1 MDICIYFNFFIKKVM
16 YVISKMMLMRMKMTR
31 TRTKIR
37 SMIKKMTM
45 VSMMI
50 MRMMNFM
57 MAIFIILRFG
67 LLGQNMSLDCVVLVW
82 EGK

>member
-1 MDICIYFNFFIKKVM
+1 MDICIYFTFFIKKII
-16 YVISKMMLMRMKMTR
+16 YVISKKMLMRMKMTR
-31 TRTKIR
+31 TRTR

-50 MRMMNFM
+50 MRMMMFM
-57 MAIFIILRFG
+57 MAIFIILIFG
-67 LLGQNMSLDCVVLVW
+67 LLGQNMSLDCVMLVW